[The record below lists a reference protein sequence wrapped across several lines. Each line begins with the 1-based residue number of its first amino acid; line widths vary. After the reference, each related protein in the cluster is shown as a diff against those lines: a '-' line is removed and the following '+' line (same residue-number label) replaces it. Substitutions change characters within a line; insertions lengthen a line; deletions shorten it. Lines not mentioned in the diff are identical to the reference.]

1 MSSTPPPP
9 AASSS
14 TSAIRLTGPARVR
27 NLRSALRGLS
37 ISDPIPP
44 TVVSPRAP
52 MSSTIWTGSRRTE
65 SSPPQNSFSNTQEL
79 DPAPRK
85 NDAGPVSRHAS
96 EEATDTAQLLD
107 GRLRQLKSCTRRL
120 RAARVPGSDPGSV
133 DSAYEEF
140 SRAKDEAAEA
150 VGALLAAHK
159 SSRVASRSRRARNG
173 SGSVAET
180 VERLE
185 SLRIAYG
192 STTPDGDM
200 DVLKASFSTFG
211 LGDSSSTSTGS
222 VYEQRARHDVSST
235 PIQNDPS
242 LAAIQDWRAALVK
255 LLQSHKRNLAATI
268 QAFERDATPYI
279 IDRAV
284 DDLDYRAEVIQKMR
298 TRKAPLP
305 SNALVVSPAY
315 WPSYEKRF
323 QHYDAVRETIMQIDR
338 LVQMNGQGPGERPR
352 KAVRDYVI
360 APRGNAILEFANSGG
375 YDNPLIRF
383 RVSSHM
389 LAETSPIFEAVFGG
403 QFSHPRILDRDL
415 RELDGQVPREPPRS
429 VTYTDG
435 SRVKLYSMPQLELN
449 KEEALTVLLHAA
461 HMQNDKVPR
470 EVSFAQFTA
479 IAEVCLK
486 YQCTSPL
493 ELFVEHRWLP
503 AWMHKAT
510 EPQPDG
516 ILLISYAFGMRQLF
530 TRMSKTSVLNIE
542 DEEELRS
549 KPWPHAMKEKIWA
562 VRNAKMAQ
570 VYNACVGAV
579 QEYFRPPSH
588 ASGDEKSRTDN
599 EGPASPREDAPAK
612 SSLMRAS
619 SHLGGPAPP
628 SYVSLF
634 SLTSKPRCPRGDH
647 WCDATSLGWLLLVL
661 NELQLVWTVV
671 NPSAL
676 PDAQGLASQPCRSL
690 AQLLDVLRSIPSP
703 PHPAHPGSTVCDP
716 APAFRA
722 AVNDVYNSI
731 SGLTLFDVDG
741 KRHGWGLSKHRL
753 NQPQKVQKI
762 SLGKL
767 DELGLDGLS
776 LEDGAMVP
784 ARTMND
790 DTRGLL
796 EMEMED
802 WLPAS
807 GTEAE
812 VMREE
817 DDQQGEEEDRGDDRQ
832 YSQHDPP
839 AGAAPDEAL
848 CLRIMRHADTFD
860 DLHALA
866 LVSRAFY
873 SAFKTNE
880 LALMRPLVSAWQRR
894 TLGALRGGPAQ
905 AQDLRPE
912 ELARLEAIQARS
924 EERKRDCAPPS
935 SPPPPPLPNHHSVD
949 HDSLAEAAQLESS
962 YCTDREGGSDG
973 EDEGVEPREMTEEE
987 AGRIL
992 WPDEPTRADRNTTSG
1007 CLAKGKAVEPHAWAA
1022 FGRED
1027 SSEKFLAGEI
1037 SLSEEKSL
1045 AVLGDKSLGEDLD
1058 RRKGITSA

>member
-1 MSSTPPPP
+1 MLD
-9 AASSS
+9 
-14 TSAIRLTGPARVR
+14 RQVR
-27 NLRSALRGLS
+27 
-37 ISDPIPP
+37 
-44 TVVSPRAP
+44 
-52 MSSTIWTGSRRTE
+52 
-65 SSPPQNSFSNTQEL
+65 
-79 DPAPRK
+79 
-85 NDAGPVSRHAS
+85 H
-96 EEATDTAQLLD
+96 
-107 GRLRQLKSCTRRL
+107 LKSCTRRL

-133 DSAYEEF
+133 DKAYEEF
-140 SRAKDEAAEA
+140 ARAKDEAAEA

-159 SSRVASRSRRARNG
+159 SSRMAGRSRRARNG

-192 STTPDGDM
+192 NTTPDGDV
-200 DVLKASFSTFG
+200 DFLKASFSTLG
-211 LGDSSSTSTGS
+211 LGDSSSTLTSS
-222 VYEQRARHDVSST
+222 VSEQRARHDISSA
-235 PIQNDPS
+235 PIQNEHS

-255 LLQSHKRNLAATI
+255 LLQSHRRNLAATI
-268 QAFERDATPYI
+268 QAFERDATPDVL
-279 IDRAV
+279 DRAV

-305 SNALVVSPAY
+305 SDALVVSPAH
-315 WPSYEKRF
+315 WPSYERRF

-338 LVQMNGQGPGERPR
+338 LVQLTGPGPGERPR

-375 YDNPLIRF
+375 YEDPVIRF

-429 VTYTDG
+429 VTYADG

-470 EVSFAQFTA
+470 EISFAQFTA
-479 IAEVCLK
+479 ISEVCLK

-542 DEEELRS
+542 DEEELWS

-570 VYNACVGAV
+570 VYNACAGAI
-579 QEYFRPPSH
+579 QEYFRPPSD
-588 ASGDEKSRTDN
+588 ASGDGKTRTND
-599 EGPASPREDAPAK
+599 EGPRIGAAVSPSEDPPAK

-619 SHLGGPAPP
+619 SHLAGPAPP

-661 NELQLVWTVV
+661 NELQLVWTVI

-676 PDAQGLASQPCRSL
+676 PEAQGQASQPRRSL

-784 ARTMND
+784 AQTMSD

-807 GTEAE
+807 ATETE
-812 VMREE
+812 VMREQ
-817 DDQQGEEEDRGDDRQ
+817 DDQQEGEEDGVNDRQ
-832 YSQHDPP
+832 YYQHDPP
-839 AGAAPDEAL
+839 AGAAPDEAI

-873 SAFKTNE
+873 SAFKANE
-880 LALMRPLVSAWQRR
+880 LALMRPLVSAWRRR
-894 TLGALRGGPAQ
+894 TLGALGGGPAQ
-905 AQDLRPE
+905 AQDLLPE

-935 SPPPPPLPNHHSVD
+935 PPPPLASHHSVD

-962 YCTDREGGSDG
+962 YCTEREGGSDG
-973 EDEGVEPREMTEEE
+973 EDEGVEPSEMTEEE

-992 WPDEPTRADRNTTSG
+992 WPEEPTWAGRNTVSG
-1007 CLAKGKAVEPHAWAA
+1007 CLAKGKGVEPPAWAVV
-1022 FGRED
+1022 GRED
-1027 SSEKFLAGEI
+1027 SGEKFLAGEI

-1058 RRKGITSA
+1058 RRKGITSS